1 MCILVKGG
9 GMCETGN
16 GWQLEDRSTANTAI
30 GHMCS
35 RDGSVQCSG
44 SKSRAV
50 IRVGIMDRGVSMD
63 VCMDGTNV

>member
-1 MCILVKGG
+1 MCILVKGS
-9 GMCETGN
+9 GMCGTGD
-16 GWQLEDRSTANTAI
+16 GWQLEDRTTANTAI

-50 IRVGIMDRGVSMD
+50 IRVGIMDKGVSMD
-63 VCMDGTNV
+63 VGMDGTNV